1 MASQRAQ
8 GPIQWVNHLVSGEQK
23 KSRKE
28 PWNLVHFLVDDLKR
42 EK

>member
-8 GPIQWVNHLVSGEQK
+8 EGPIQWVNHLVSGGTEN
-23 KSRKE
+23 E
-28 PWNLVHFLVDDLKR
+28 PWNPVHFLVDDLER